1 MRLHRI
7 PGATQGRRK
16 PSPLIIII
24 IIVTALNLC
33 VDFEVIQP
41 QLTANS
47 ACRRRWLGGCVWR
60 ACGPVGSLTRALAGG
75 GVQIYTPRFCERN
88 RACRHPRA
96 VSHLLPTYINS
107 SESSSKIDAQIKP
120 KKQTQQE
127 CNRSGRARQI
137 NLSLSPAPRP
147 EPLSLPAATAGRT
160 DGRTGGVL
168 KQC

>member
-7 PGATQGRRK
+7 PGATRRRRK

-41 QLTANS
+41 QLTPNS
-47 ACRRRWLGGCVWR
+47 ACRRRWVGGCVWCAC
-60 ACGPVGSLTRALAGG
+60 ACGPVGSLTRARREETLAGG

-107 SESSSKIDAQIKP
+107 SESSSKIDAQN
-120 KKQTQQE
+120 KKKTDTTRVQPEWT
-127 CNRSGRARQI
+127 RSA
-137 NLSLSPAPRP
+137 
-147 EPLSLPAATAGRT
+147 
-160 DGRTGGVL
+160 D
-168 KQC
+168 